1 MRIGYACLALGV
13 PETGMRSSIM
23 KNATPQKLREIIA
36 HNLIALDHLIEYNIE
51 NGIRL
56 FRISSDLIPFGSSPV
71 NGLIWWEEFEAE
83 LRRIGDKIL
92 HSGMRVSMHP
102 GQYTVL
108 NSPDD
113 GVVSRAV
120 EDLVYHARVLDSLG
134 TGPDH
139 KIILHVGGVYQERE
153 NAKGRFRT
161 AYRRLPLEIRRR
173 LVIENDERSYDIE
186 EVLELGLDLGIP
198 VVFDNLHHAI
208 LNRDSSVSDSAWI
221 EACRQTWKAVDG
233 HQKIHYSQQNPGKR
247 TGSHS
252 ESIRIEPFMAF
263 HASIDRD
270 DLDIMLEV
278 KDKNLSAVKCI
289 NCTTNDRSI
298 RKLEREWSRYKY
310 RVLEGSHTDYLA
322 IRALLKDKSAYP
334 AIPFYS
340 LVEHALERVTDAGG
354 RVNAA
359 QHVWGYFKNKATA
372 AEKSA
377 FSKHLDAFM
386 EGRATIAPVKRF
398 LWRLTE
404 KYQECYLLDSYYFII
419 E

>member
-13 PETGMRSSIM
+13 PGSGMRSSIK
-23 KNATPQKLREIIA
+23 KNATPEKLREIIA
-36 HNLIALDHLIEYNIE
+36 HNLEALDHLIDYNIK

-56 FRISSDLIPFGSSPV
+56 FRISSDLIPFASSPV
-71 NGLIWWEEFEAE
+71 NGLVWWEEFNGEF
-83 LRRIGDKIL
+83 RRIGDKIRD
-92 HSGMRVSMHP
+92 SGMRVSMHP

-108 NSPDD
+108 NSPDE

-153 NAKGRFRT
+153 NAKERFRVT
-161 AYRRLPLEIRRR
+161 YRNLPPEIRRR

-186 EVLELGLDLGIP
+186 DVLELGLGLGIP

-208 LNRDSSVSDSAWI
+208 LNRDSSRRDSFWI
-221 EACRQTWKAVDG
+221 EACKPTWKAVDG

-263 HASIDRD
+263 HDSLNRD

-289 NCTTNDRSI
+289 NCTAEDRTI
-298 RKLEREWSRYKY
+298 RSLELEWSRYKY
-310 RVLEGSHTDYLA
+310 RVLEGSHVDYLA
-322 IRALLKDKSAYP
+322 IRTLLKDKSAYP
-334 AIPFYS
+334 AFPFYR
-340 LVEHALERVTDAGG
+340 LVEHALEKEPEPGG

-359 QHVWGYFKNKATA
+359 QHVWGYFKKTA
-372 AEKSA
+372 SEGEKIT
-377 FSKHLDAFM
+377 FTKHMDAFM
-386 EGRATIAPVKRF
+386 EGRTTIAPVKRF
-398 LWRLTE
+398 LNRLTE
-404 KYQECYLLDSYYFII
+404 KYGECYLMDSYYFII